1 MAKRTRSGRRT
12 SAPGQAPAPD
22 DVRQE
27 TERAQD
33 APEADVQAA
42 PVTRDLTLFE
52 TEDERDGGQPDATA
66 APASDA
72 HGGDVPASDSAM
84 DEFDAGATREA
95 AVVSAADAS
104 PAQAAP
110 APADPD
116 ATIVRERPQELDFAE
131 EETAEQ
137 AIPPP
142 PSRPKF
148 NTLAGAFSRSR
159 STLATERA
167 TPSEPP
173 PSEHAPSEPPP
184 DPTPSGEYAGDVFSD
199 DEVAEFE
206 GLADET
212 DPEGEWALA
221 DQETVHLT
229 QEQLQ
234 ALKPSFLDTSE
245 RPASWPPQPAEAS
258 VAPEIPK
265 RSPLAAPIPTPPPP
279 VAPPQADPRDWRAG
293 LPPRPQPPFDLSAGR
308 QAPLSERLAAP
319 DGRPMRAPDPESGA
333 PDYRMERFQE
343 LRRHRTAHEQGD
355 EATDDVTPVA
365 EAVRQWWHDLRP
377 GVGNALQYQREARE
391 SGTHPLPA
399 YAPPAPTSRLG
410 DAFGKLA
417 ASARGVSERAQQVAG
432 PTLKRIHDQ
441 VEQAAQGFIERF
453 EPRQQAPF
461 LGPGRV
467 AVFFRRG
474 VTVGQAQRL
483 LAASS
488 ARPMRLIPRK
498 HGILAQV
505 MPGHES
511 EIGERLRQ
519 HPYVDDVVYMEY
531 GERA

>member
-1 MAKRTRSGRRT
+1 MVGRIEMAKRSRSERRASVPNQVT
-12 SAPGQAPAPD
+12 PPD
-22 DVRQE
+22 DQTQE
-27 TERAQD
+27 TEPIQD
-33 APEADVQAA
+33 APTPDVAQAA
-42 PVTRDLTLFE
+42 PVTRELTLPE
-52 TEDERDGGQPDATA
+52 TAEERAEAQPDVTA
-66 APASDA
+66 SFASDA
-72 HGGDVPASDSAM
+72 HADDGAM

-95 AVVSAADAS
+95 AVV
-104 PAQAAP
+104 P
-110 APADPD
+110 APGDSLNQAEPPPLDPD
-116 ATIVRERPQELDFAE
+116 ATVVRERPQELDFAE
-131 EETAEQ
+131 EETAQ
-137 AIPPP
+137 QPVQPPL
-142 PSRPKF
+142 SRPKF

-159 STLATERA
+159 STPPTDQA
-167 TPSEPP
+167 TPMEPP
-173 PSEHAPSEPPP
+173 TPPAPDLVSS
-184 DPTPSGEYAGDVFSD
+184 DTYAGDVFGG
-199 DEVAEFE
+199 DEVAESD

-221 DQETVHLT
+221 DQPTVHLT
-229 QEQLQ
+229 QEELQ

-245 RPASWPPQPAEAS
+245 RPASWPPRPAEAS
-258 VAPEIPK
+258 VAPELLE
-265 RSPLAAPIPTPPPP
+265 RSAHAAQNPTPPPP
-279 VAPPQADPRDWRAG
+279 AAAPQPQADPRDWRAG

-308 QAPLSERLAAP
+308 PAPLSERLAAP

-343 LRRHRTAHEQGD
+343 LRRHRTAHEHGD

-377 GVGNALQYQREARE
+377 GVGDALEFQREARE

-399 YAPPAPTSRLG
+399 FAPPPPTSRLG

-432 PTLKRIHDQ
+432 PALKRIHDQ
-441 VEQAAQGFIERF
+441 VEHAAQGFIDRF

-461 LGPGRV
+461 LGPGRI

-505 MPGHES
+505 MPGNES
-511 EIGERLRQ
+511 EVSDRLRQ